1 MVRTCRT
8 WFFCRWATKVKRRAD
23 LINGAPGAIRTPD
36 LVLRRH
42 TLYPAELRARRAVP
56 LILKHF
62 SIPQQ
67 SVSSSIGQSLEWTPK
82 LRQVLYLP
90 HDYFRRFDQ
99 DLIVVARQR
108 RFWTVWRDQRSRSN
122 CMADR

>member
-1 MVRTCRT
+1 M
-8 WFFCRWATKVKRRAD
+8 KRRAD

-67 SVSSSIGQSLEWTPK
+67 SVSSSIG
-82 LRQVLYLP
+82 YLP
-90 HDYFRRFDQ
+90 HDSKKPDERRF
-99 DLIVVARQR
+99 
-108 RFWTVWRDQRSRSN
+108 S
-122 CMADR
+122 ADAVY